1 MSFTLTTMAMVGG
14 WSDASAKP
22 SEDQLKIL
30 NDLKESIEESFS
42 AKYKVFEAIDVKT
55 QVVAGTNYLFKVKVD
70 NDQIID
76 VKIHQPL
83 PHTGNPPILMA
94 N

>member
-1 MSFTLTTMAMVGG
+1 MVGG

-55 QVVAGTNYLFKVKVD
+55 QVVAGTNYLFKV
-70 NDQIID
+70 
-76 VKIHQPL
+76 
-83 PHTGNPPILMA
+83 
-94 N
+94 